1 MKYTIYCLKCPIKNE
16 IKYVGRSKNIK
27 DRYRRHCNIK
37 SSVNENMKQW
47 ILELNKIKMLPL
59 LDILETNLEMYQAEE
74 KEKFYI
80 KKFDTL
86 LNISGG
92 GLLPPNKKG
101 YKFSLE
107 SRRKKF
113 ETSPLKKKVYQYNK
127 KNELIAEFEGV
138 REACRITGIDHRSIA
153 QVASGSKIRKSAG
166 GFIWKY
172 N

>member
-1 MKYTIYCLKCPIKNE
+1 MRYTIYCLKCPIKNE
-16 IKYVGRSKNIK
+16 IKYIGMTSRLNKRYKN
-27 DRYRRHCNIK
+27 HCNPICA
-37 SSVNENMKQW
+37 VNENMKNW
-47 ILELNKIKMLPL
+47 VIELKKLNLFPL
-59 LDILETNLEMYQAEE
+59 LDILETNLDMYQAEE

-80 KKFDTL
+80 KKFDNL
-86 LNISGG
+86 LNISEG

-113 ETSPLKKKVYQYNK
+113 ETSPLKKKVFQYNK
-127 KNELIAEFEGV
+127 KNELIGEFEGV

-153 QVASGSKIRKSAG
+153 QVAAGSKIRKSAG